1 MNLRSGEGC
10 AACCCCRASMAVE
23 SPPVPPWQPKGSTMA
38 TKGRVEG
45 KVVLITGA
53 AHGLGKADAEALARE
68 GARVIVADVDEEEAQ
83 RVADMLPAAM
93 ALRLDVTCEA
103 QWQAALTKIMH
114 AYGRLDALVNN
125 AGIAAFE
132 TVEQSSLEAFRR
144 VMAVSAE
151 GTFLGCE
158 TCLPAL
164 AASGAGSRSEEH
176 TSELQSLMRISY
188 AVFCLK
194 KKIQKHIRTNQ

>member
-68 GARVIVADVDEEEAQ
+68 GARELARIRDGVACALAHGLIV
-83 RVADMLPAAM
+83 
-93 ALRLDVTCEA
+93 
-103 QWQAALTKIMH
+103 
-114 AYGRLDALVNN
+114 N
-125 AGIAAFE
+125 AGH
-132 TVEQSSLEAFRR
+132 
-144 VMAVSAE
+144 
-151 GTFLGCE
+151 
-158 TCLPAL
+158 
-164 AASGAGSRSEEH
+164 RSEEH
-176 TSELQSLMRISY
+176 TSELKSLMRSSY
-188 AVFCLK
+188 AVFCFK
-194 KKIQKHIRTNQ
+194 KKN

>member
-83 RVADMLPAAM
+83 RVADLLPAAM
-93 ALRLDVTCEA
+93 ALRLDVTCEE
-103 QWQAALTKIMH
+103 QWQAEMTQIIH
-114 AYGRLDALVNN
+114 AYGRLDALLTTV
-125 AGIAAFE
+125 GVAAFE
-132 TVEQSSLEAFRR
+132 TATTV
-144 VMAVSAE
+144 
-151 GTFLGCE
+151 
-158 TCLPAL
+158 PL
-164 AASGAGSRSEEH
+164 AAYP
-176 TSELQSLMRISY
+176 T
-188 AVFCLK
+188 
-194 KKIQKHIRTNQ
+194 